1 MFFLF
6 FSFFLFFFTFTI
18 QNKNSKQINK
28 KYIKIT
34 ITTPKQSG
42 IFREQFCK
50 PEQCSAGFLGA
61 GTVAARLPTRHR
73 HRRRVGSRAAT
84 RRPQQQGVSGS
95 TSSPLLFLAGGEEH
109 HYLQNT
115 KKTQA
120 TVCFCFYFRS
130 VLLGSFL
137 PILDL

>member
-95 TSSPLLFLAGGEEH
+95 TSSPLLFLAGGEDH
-109 HYLQNT
+109 DLQNNRKH
-115 KKTQA
+115 KKQW
-120 TVCFCFYFRS
+120 FLFRF
-130 VLLGSFL
+130 LLLRSA
-137 PILDL
+137 PDLLSSP